1 MKYIGPENFVV
12 VKMTPAFKRDTW
24 IQVLNQLLTND
35 LTLGKFLDFK
45 ILNYKNISWME
56 CFQVDFWQYDLQT
69 QEVESA

>member
-45 ILNYKNISWME
+45 ILNYKNIS
-56 CFQVDFWQYDLQT
+56 
-69 QEVESA
+69 

>member
-1 MKYIGPENFVV
+1 MKYSGPENFVV

-35 LTLGKFLDFK
+35 LTLGKFLDSK
-45 ILNYKNISWME
+45 MLNYKNISWME